1 MAVKKLADDTQSDD
15 VMDELQA
22 GTSLLHGQY
31 TITRFLNN
39 GGFGITYLA
48 KDSLDRD
55 IVIKECFPGA
65 FCRRTKTIVS
75 ARSRAHQN
83 ELKSIIRL
91 FVQEARSM
99 SKLVHPHIVGVHQ
112 VFEDN
117 DTAYMAI
124 DYVDG
129 KDLLA
134 MLDDGDAK
142 LTPSVVVDMTRKLLD
157 AVKFVHDHG
166 MLHRDISPDNILLDQ
181 DGEPILIDFGAAREH
196 VPESAKA
203 LSALRVVKDG
213 YSPQEFYI
221 AGSEQGPWSDLY
233 ALAASLFHVITGE
246 APVNGQARLSA
257 LAEQREDPYTPLAG
271 RIEGYPAGFLEAI
284 DKAMQPIPKNRLQTA
299 EEWLNMLD
307 APAGP
312 GRVDGNVEAAV
323 MSMLQDS
330 STPSADGPDDTA
342 TDSVSLENLDAGRSA
357 EIFGELPALDDRSSH
372 RSRILAGS
380 VLAFAA
386 MLGVVGYNMISSDTA
401 DTTAPINTTQEADT
415 TALIPIVPAIDV
427 PASENAAVD
436 ATNEVA
442 ASDPDVAGAVATD
455 ALAEVEAAALI
466 AAEDAAK
473 AEAVAAAEAEAAALA
488 EAEAAAAAEAEAAA
502 LAEAEAAAAAEAEA
516 AALAEAEAA
525 AAAEAEAAALAEA
538 EAAAASA
545 TKTLV
550 EQQVQYA
557 LWDVR
562 IPFEFSQNT
571 VRNSEIALITELSGD
586 LVASVSGDWI
596 AVGTEIFTINGAP
609 LEKGVAFETQ
619 LLNAMSVD
627 PDGYTRATVRFKD
640 ALTGRFDRGLLAVPV
655 VRKLAL
661 ADGSLVEIQMIEKL
675 WTAKITEVPASIDN
689 GLKAGD
695 VLIEETSKG
704 VVFSTPD
711 ALETSLATLVK
722 DQTGIAEF
730 SVLRDGNKITVP
742 YPLTVE

>member
-134 MLDDGDAK
+134 MLDDGDSK
-142 LTPSVVVDMTRKLLD
+142 LTPSVVVDITRKLLD

-257 LAEQREDPYTPLAG
+257 LAEQREDPYTLLAG

-312 GRVDGNVEAAV
+312 GRIDGNVEAAV

-427 PASENAAVD
+427 PASEIAAVD

-442 ASDPDVAGAVATD
+442 ASDPDAAGAVATD

-473 AEAVAAAEAEAAALA
+473 AEAMAAAEAEAAALAEAEAVAAAEAEAAALA
-488 EAEAAAAAEAEAAA
+488 EAEAVAAAEAEAAA
-502 LAEAEAAAAAEAEA
+502 RAEAEAVAAAEAEA
-516 AALAEAEAA
+516 AARAEAEAV
-525 AAAEAEAAALAEA
+525 AAAEAEAAA
-538 EAAAASA
+538 
-545 TKTLV
+545 
-550 EQQVQYA
+550 
-557 LWDVR
+557 
-562 IPFEFSQNT
+562 
-571 VRNSEIALITELSGD
+571 
-586 LVASVSGDWI
+586 
-596 AVGTEIFTINGAP
+596 
-609 LEKGVAFETQ
+609 
-619 LLNAMSVD
+619 
-627 PDGYTRATVRFKD
+627 
-640 ALTGRFDRGLLAVPV
+640 
-655 VRKLAL
+655 
-661 ADGSLVEIQMIEKL
+661 
-675 WTAKITEVPASIDN
+675 
-689 GLKAGD
+689 
-695 VLIEETSKG
+695 
-704 VVFSTPD
+704 
-711 ALETSLATLVK
+711 
-722 DQTGIAEF
+722 
-730 SVLRDGNKITVP
+730 
-742 YPLTVE
+742 